1 MLFKK
6 TSYVQNTSPT
16 VESCEAEFIQG
27 NAQLMQGNP
36 TEKLVKLSQAKWTG
50 VPRQSFIL
58 NGNHVSVSVGSGLIL
73 FLKSIS
79 HMYVYVHKQVH

>member
-1 MLFKK
+1 MKIHNLYWEIQRKYTTYTGK
-6 TSYVQNTSPT
+6 SNENTHL
-16 VESCEAEFIQG
+16 I
-27 NAQLMQGNP
+27 LGNP